1 MKFPF
6 TRSGMMHEGIPNT
19 MRLILALG
27 VRGALPDIQGGNT
40 AKVTLCLSPG
50 VLTTSDAVD
59 RIALGS
65 VSGNGS
71 ASGNAGDAQQNAAA
85 PASSPPTGF
94 DVRPLVTWPLSGGGA
109 GAPRRPGVAV
119 SAAFD
124 PAGRWSA
131 IGGDA
136 YRGSGFPAR
145 CWSAAAPGPHS
156 SGTGRANSSG

>member
-1 MKFPF
+1 MD
-6 TRSGMMHEGIPNT
+6 R
-19 MRLILALG
+19 
-27 VRGALPDIQGGNT
+27 NT

-65 VSGNGS
+65 VSGTGS

-85 PASSPPTGF
+85 PASSPPTEV

-109 GAPRRPGVAV
+109 GARRRPGVAAYAGV
-119 SAAFD
+119 G

-131 IGGDA
+131 AGGD
-136 YRGSGFPAR
+136 
-145 CWSAAAPGPHS
+145 
-156 SGTGRANSSG
+156 

>member
-1 MKFPF
+1 MRRF
-6 TRSGMMHEGIPNT
+6 SGYGPLRQEPVK
-19 MRLILALG
+19 R
-27 VRGALPDIQGGNT
+27 NT

-85 PASSPPTGF
+85 PAPSPPTGF
-94 DVRPLVTWPLSGGGA
+94 DVRPPVTWPLSGGGA
-109 GAPRRPGVAV
+109 GAPRRPGVAA

-124 PAGRWSA
+124 PAGQWSA
-131 IGGDA
+131 TGGDA
-136 YRGSGFPAR
+136 YRESGFPAR
-145 CWSAAAPGPHS
+145 CWSAAAPAPHS
-156 SGTGRANSSG
+156 SGTDRANSSG

>member
-1 MKFPF
+1 MGSQPPRTRFLPR
-6 TRSGMMHEGIPNT
+6 TGRRRSGCAQYHH
-19 MRLILALG
+19 R
-27 VRGALPDIQGGNT
+27 NT